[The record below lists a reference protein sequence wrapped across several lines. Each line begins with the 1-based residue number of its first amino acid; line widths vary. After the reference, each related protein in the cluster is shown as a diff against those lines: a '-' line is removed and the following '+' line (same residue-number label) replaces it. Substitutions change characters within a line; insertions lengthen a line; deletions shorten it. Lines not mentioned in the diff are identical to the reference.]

1 LKKLA
6 KTLMAKLKTIFN
18 KLKKKLGTLLAK
30 MFKEP
35 SKSERELGS
44 GNGKG
49 YLLQTLGRIYSCLS
63 PNLQLATAKCSQT
76 HSTVEHK
83 SGALHP
89 SGKCKNGGG
98 GGQNWLWLEK
108 LNLRRGPGAWTTQ
121 KPDSSEAHASLD
133 DSLDQAEFL
142 RLKNA
147 NVKDY
152 HCASRFMEY
161 DPAVGQR
168 CQAQS
173 VQHCLKNGF
182 NKTLTERSGNNPRCQ
197 GRFICENAN
206 NENFCDKNGVVDNK
220 KARTLCEKDIP
231 GWPKCKFVEL
241 DLYTQSRQR
250 CVPKVISKNS
260 EGIPYSLPRHIR
272 SFQKFLAQWE
282 HPLMPFMGG
291 GNGPYLVRPGVSESQ
306 LAMNYV
312 RTGDM
317 CLNYDP
323 NKPLPKTRMSCLSG
337 QTFQQIQTSLLVCM
351 GWTDIHFKIGKFI
364 MAVLKPALDLLPG
377 GLGRQ
382 ISPGIKEFVGKMAG
396 QRLDYA
402 LAHFLP
408 FNLGIVWRL
417 ITNALKRW
425 LEFDIRNMLTLGNQH
440 GFLSNKMGTID
451 YAIDS
456 QQDRMRRVY
465 AEEEGTKCNMRGKP
479 KEMSAD
485 DWCPDAIPI
494 RNGITAGSR
503 AGDKASSVL
512 ASMWPL
518 RVEVGN
524 GPAWLKL
531 SFVKLSVC
539 VQLPKCNKQ
548 LTSVYNGQKYV
559 DCSGSGLCMW
569 NRRKGNHCKCDN
581 GCSGK
586 LCEQG
591 MHTSTNKPC
600 MRKSPHSGRTGKAV
614 KRKTKRELFNLA
626 FQQGYKHC
634 RKKYRKLLK
643 DVASPKL
650 GNSFAHK
657 ANDRTQSEKLGDDIG
672 IMVSKQKLRQ
682 DERCMRA
689 LKGLPITIQ
698 QMIYPPEVIHGIHEK
713 ALGKNN
719 DMSWHC
725 SSAKKILD
733 CKRVRA
739 FAPWDMN
746 WDLDSLCGK
755 LMFKQKKEKTEQC
768 DDKTII
774 QRRYHWCSSN
784 TDCPGGSCKT
794 FYKRA
799 GCQQA
804 SATACRLSG
813 FDKAAVMSL

>member
-35 SKSERELGS
+35 SKSERELGA

-49 YLLQTLGRIYSCLS
+49 KLRETIGMIYTCLS
-63 PNLQLATAKCSQT
+63 PNLQMATAKCSQT
-76 HSTVEHK
+76 HSNAEHK
-83 SGALHP
+83 SGALRE
-89 SGKCKNGGG
+89 SGECKNGGG

-133 DSLDQAEFL
+133 DSLDQAAFL
-142 RLKNA
+142 KLKNA
-147 NVKDY
+147 GLKDY

-161 DPAVGQR
+161 DPAVGKS

-182 NKTLTERSGNNPRCQ
+182 NETLTERSGKNPRCQ

-206 NENFCDKNGVVDNK
+206 NDNFCDKNGVVDNEKAK
-220 KARTLCEKDIP
+220 KLCEKDIP
-231 GWPKCKFVEL
+231 GWPKCKFVKL
-241 DLYTQSRQR
+241 DFHTQSMHR
-250 CVPKVISKNS
+250 CVPLVISKNS
-260 EGIPYSLPRHIR
+260 EGMPYSLPRHIR

-291 GNGPYLVRPGVSESQ
+291 DNGAYLMSGGVSESQ

-312 RTGDM
+312 RSGDM

-323 NKPLPKTRMSCLSG
+323 NKPMPKTRMSCLSG
-337 QTFQQIQTSLLVCM
+337 QSFQDIQNGLLVCM
-351 GWTDIHFKIGKFI
+351 GWTDIHSRIGKFI
-364 MAVLKPALDLLPG
+364 MQVLKPALDMLPG
-377 GLGRQ
+377 GLGNT
-382 ISPGIKEFVGKMAG
+382 IYAGSKELVGTLMGKA
-396 QRLDYA
+396 LDLA
-402 LAHFLP
+402 LTHLP
-408 FNLGIVWRL
+408 FGVGFIWQL
-417 ITNALKRW
+417 ITSALRRW
-425 LEFDIRNMLTLGNQH
+425 LEFDIRNMLTLENQH
-440 GFLSNKMGTID
+440 AFMSNKMGTID

-465 AEEEGTKCNMRGKP
+465 AKEEGAKCNMRGKP
-479 KEMSAD
+479 KEVSAD

-503 AGDKASSVL
+503 AGDKAGSVL
-512 ASMWPL
+512 TSMWPL
-518 RVEVGN
+518 RVRVGN

-531 SFVKLSVC
+531 AFIKLSVC
-539 VQLPKCNKQ
+539 VQLPKCDKQ
-548 LTSVYNGQKYV
+548 LRSVYNGQNYV

-569 NRRKGNHCKCDN
+569 NKRKGNHCKCDD

-591 MHTSTNKPC
+591 ISTSTNKPC
-600 MRKSPHSGRTGKAV
+600 MRKSPRSGTTGKVV
-614 KRKTKRELFNLA
+614 KPNTKREMFNLA

-643 DVASPKL
+643 DVASRKL

-672 IMVSKQKLRQ
+672 IMVSKQKLQQ
-682 DERCMRA
+682 DERCMRT
-689 LKGLPITIQ
+689 LKGLPRTIQ
-698 QMIYPPEVIHGIHEK
+698 QMIFPPEVIHGIHEK

-725 SSAKKILD
+725 SSAKKVLD
-733 CKRVRA
+733 CKRVRV
-739 FAPWDMN
+739 FAPWDMD
-746 WDLDSLCGK
+746 WTLDQLCGQ
-755 LMFKQKKEKTEQC
+755 LLFKQKTEKTTQC
-768 DDKTII
+768 DHKTIL

-784 TDCPGGSCKT
+784 TDCPSGSCKT
-794 FYKRA
+794 FDKRA

-804 SATACRLSG
+804 SATACKLSG
-813 FDKAAVMSL
+813 FDKAAAMSL